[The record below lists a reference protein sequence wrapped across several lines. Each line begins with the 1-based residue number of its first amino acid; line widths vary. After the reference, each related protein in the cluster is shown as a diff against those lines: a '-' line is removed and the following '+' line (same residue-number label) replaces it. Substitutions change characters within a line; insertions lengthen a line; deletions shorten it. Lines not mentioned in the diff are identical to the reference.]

1 MKVNIV
7 SDATYYPSKINRR
20 EISNKESKHAD
31 SKNREV
37 SRFEKLFMQ
46 KLNSEEASAIQKLFG
61 DFNIEDVG
69 KNLSGNISIAGKLS
83 SIPRGSFV
91 DIKI

>member
-7 SDATYYPSKINRR
+7 SDATYFPSKISRR
-20 EISNKESKHAD
+20 ETPDKVTKPADGKTKEI
-31 SKNREV
+31 
-37 SRFEKLFMQ
+37 SRFEKLFIE
-46 KLNSEEASAIQKLFG
+46 KLSSEEASAIQKLFG